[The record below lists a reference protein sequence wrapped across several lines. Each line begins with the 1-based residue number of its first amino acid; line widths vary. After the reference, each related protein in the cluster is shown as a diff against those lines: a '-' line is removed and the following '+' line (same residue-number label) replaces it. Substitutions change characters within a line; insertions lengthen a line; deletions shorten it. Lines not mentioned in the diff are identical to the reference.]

1 MFFECLLYY
10 VNVFLFINEKK
21 INIRLQILIIDCNG
35 IIMYICCI
43 VFKVKVYLYVYVY
56 FKKFVLG
63 VLFNYYI

>member
-1 MFFECLLYY
+1 M
-10 VNVFLFINEKK
+10 
-21 INIRLQILIIDCNG
+21 LIIDCNG

-43 VFKVKVYLYVYVY
+43 VFKVKVYLYVY